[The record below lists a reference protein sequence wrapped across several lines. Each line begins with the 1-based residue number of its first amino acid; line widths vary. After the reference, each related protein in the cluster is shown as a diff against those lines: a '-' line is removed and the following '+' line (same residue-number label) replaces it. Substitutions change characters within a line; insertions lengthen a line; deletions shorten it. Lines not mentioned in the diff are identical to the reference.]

1 MSQTST
7 NITPKYYQETCYN
20 YMENSGFERYSG
32 SFHSPL
38 LHYHYVSTSL
48 TMQIPAET
56 LSQSHRLCFIRKERD
71 SETGFSYFGARYY
84 ESDILTAWL
93 SVDPMADKYPSLSP
107 YAYCGWNPVRLVDPD
122 GRDWYETENNETKQ
136 KEIKW
141 TDYHSQEEMQKN
153 GIDGKYLGL
162 TYMDRQNST
171 YYSLYGGQIEYD
183 KTKVSSMMAVNEVA
197 MLDNLIINTVNG
209 IKTTG
214 NESRNFWEK
223 HNYVINTFS
232 NATSGMMG
240 KLEGLKL
247 LKRGFTGINV
257 VCLTMSIQGHRNS
270 FKKGTINFLNH
281 ISVVSSIIA
290 FGGAYGA
297 TASLYL
303 DGAMWAAK
311 KGSETESKLKS
322 YFSPLSKNNYFK
334 KCYGF

>member
-1 MSQTST
+1 MCNFAVRKQPKNMHQNYIKYNSK
-7 NITPKYYQETCYN
+7 IPPKYPRTFT
-20 YMENSGFERYSG
+20 G
-32 SFHSPL
+32 
-38 LHYHYVSTSL
+38 
-48 TMQIPAET
+48 
-56 LSQSHRLCFIRKERD
+56 KERD
-71 SETGFSYFGARYY
+71 SETGFSYFGARCYD
-84 ESDILTAWL
+84 SDLMTGWL

-107 YAYCGWNPVRLVDPD
+107 YVYCGWNPVRLVDPN
-122 GRDWYETENNETKQ
+122 GEDWYETENNETKQ

-223 HNYVINTFS
+223 HNYMINTFS
-232 NATSGMMG
+232 NVVSAMTGN
-240 KLEGLKL
+240 LEGIKPL
-247 LKRGFTGINV
+247 
-257 VCLTMSIQGHRNS
+257 
-270 FKKGTINFLNH
+270 KKGLRRFNIGSFFMSALNYGYSLKNGTTNFSDH
-281 ISVVSSIIA
+281 ISIVSSIIA

>member
-1 MSQTST
+1 MVQTQSKYKQKT
-7 NITPKYYQETCYN
+7 TPF
-20 YMENSGFERYSG
+20 S
-32 SFHSPL
+32 
-38 LHYHYVSTSL
+38 
-48 TMQIPAET
+48 
-56 LSQSHRLCFIRKERD
+56 SQSFTGKERD

-84 ESDILTAWL
+84 DSDILTGWL
-93 SVDPMADKYPSLSP
+93 SVDPLADKYPGLSP
-107 YAYCGWNPVRLVDPD
+107 YAYCDWNPVKLVDPD
-122 GRDWYETENNETKQ
+122 GRDWYEIENNETKQ

-223 HNYVINTFS
+223 HNYMINTIS
-232 NATSGMMG
+232 NMASGMTG
-240 KLEGLKL
+240 NLEGLKL
-247 LKRGFTGINV
+247 LKRGLTGINV
-257 VCLTMSIQGHRNS
+257 VCLTMAILDHRNS
-270 FKKGTINFLNH
+270 FINGTINFADH
-281 ISVVSSIIA
+281 ISIVSSIIA

-297 TASLYL
+297 ISSLYI
-303 DGAMWAAK
+303 DGAIWAAK
-311 KGSETESKLKS
+311 KGAEAESKLKS
-322 YFSPLSKNNYFK
+322 YFSPLSTNNYFK
-334 KCYGF
+334 GCYGF